1 MTKFT
6 DPKALQ
12 ILKEEQALND
22 NFFAEMDAK
31 IETAQDNTVDEQ
43 IWTTPNQR
51 RLIAAAPELLE
62 ALKNAIARMEEN
74 KPAAAKPRDDMHK
87 VYARAVF
94 YRDLEAARAAI
105 AKATK

>member
-1 MTKFT
+1 MHTPAPWKNIGREIRHAE
-6 DPKALQ
+6 KSM
-12 ILKEEQALND
+12 ILATVYNHLPANQQP
-22 NFFAEMDAK
+22 AEA
-31 IETAQDNTVDEQ
+31 EANA
-43 IWTTPNQR
+43 

-105 AKATK
+105 AKAEGK

>member
-1 MTKFT
+1 MNKDTLQYIKDRANENET
-6 DPKALQ
+6 GSIKAVSC
-12 ILKEEQALND
+12 AD
-22 NFFAEMDAK
+22 VRD
-31 IETAQDNTVDEQ
+31 
-43 IWTTPNQR
+43 
-51 RLIAAAPELLE
+51 LIAENAELIE
-62 ALKNAIARMEEN
+62 ALKNALARMEEN

>member
-12 ILKEEQALND
+12 ILKQEQAAND
-22 NFFAEMDAK
+22 AFFVEMDAK
-31 IETAQDNTVDEQ
+31 IKAAQDNTVDEQ

-62 ALKNAIARMEEN
+62 ALKETVQHLEMTMAYLPKTISGDKHTLLYCECEKR
-74 KPAAAKPRDDMHK
+74 
-87 VYARAVF
+87 
-94 YRDLEAARAAI
+94 LEAARAAI
-105 AKATK
+105 LKA